1 MNKIFSIILII
12 IIIISFLLNILFYYK
27 FYNKKDKLYINEST
41 IPNSGKG
48 VFTSKYITKDEI
60 IEKSPIIVQDTID
73 FKGQIKDYLFSYN
86 NDFNKAAVGFGYT
99 SLYNHSDN
107 NNAYW
112 YTKDDH
118 VYIIALRDINEN
130 EEIFIS
136 YGDPYWKDRENEKY
150 NNI

>member
-1 MNKIFSIILII
+1 MNKTFLIILII
-12 IIIISFLLNILFYYK
+12 MLIILFFLNLILCYK

-48 VFTSKYITKDEI
+48 VFTSKYISKGEI
-60 IEKSPIIVQDTID
+60 IEKSPIIIQDTID
-73 FKGQIKDYLFSYN
+73 FTGTIKNYLFSYN
-86 NDFNKAAVGFGYT
+86 NDFNKAAVGLGYS

-107 NNAYW
+107 NNANW
-112 YTKDDH
+112 YTKDDN

-136 YGDPYWKDRENEKY
+136 YGASYWKDRENEKY
-150 NNI
+150 KI